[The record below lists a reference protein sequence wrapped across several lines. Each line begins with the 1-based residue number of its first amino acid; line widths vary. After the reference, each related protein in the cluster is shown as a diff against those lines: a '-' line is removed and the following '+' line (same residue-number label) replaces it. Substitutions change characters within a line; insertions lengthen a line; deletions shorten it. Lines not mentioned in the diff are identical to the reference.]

1 MAPIQ
6 ESYCRFIPS
15 QRTYFTAPLL
25 PPPPSPPHLLTP
37 PPLSPPHPPTHT
49 TTLRTGRYA
58 VAMIQEMFL
67 QIDYNGDG
75 GSDWNEFTTFLSLT
89 GLRLITLTPS
99 QYTLSIHPL
108 NAPYQYILL
117 HLLNTPSH
125 PPLTPLSLLSP
136 PSPQPI
142 LPPPPPHPSHPI
154 SSDQSSLTSPSHPP
168 PPPFHPPP
176 PTHPSLTPFTPPPLS
191 TSTPPPTPLTRY
203 PSDQSSLTA
212 GGAGGDQ
219 QIGLNEYKIEY
230 SEDPGRRD
238 QVAHTHTLSTHL
250 STHPRNM
257 RY

>member
-1 MAPIQ
+1 MQWRRYKKVLADLYPLNALT
-6 ESYCRFIPS
+6 S
-15 QRTYFTAPLL
+15 QPPFY

-136 PSPQPI
+136 PSPQPL
-142 LPPPPPHPSHPI
+142 LPPPPPPLSPDIQRPIVVNLSLSPPSSLSLPPPSQPPPPLTPPYPSHLI
-154 SSDQSSLTSPSHPP
+154 SSDQSSLTSPSHPS
-168 PPPFHPPP
+168 PPPFP
-176 PTHPSLTPFTPPPLS
+176 LPPLPLS
-191 TSTPPPTPLTRY
+191 PDTPAT
-203 PSDQSSLTA
+203 
-212 GGAGGDQ
+212 
-219 QIGLNEYKIEY
+219 N
-230 SEDPGRRD
+230 RR
-238 QVAHTHTLSTHL
+238 
-250 STHPRNM
+250 
-257 RY
+257 